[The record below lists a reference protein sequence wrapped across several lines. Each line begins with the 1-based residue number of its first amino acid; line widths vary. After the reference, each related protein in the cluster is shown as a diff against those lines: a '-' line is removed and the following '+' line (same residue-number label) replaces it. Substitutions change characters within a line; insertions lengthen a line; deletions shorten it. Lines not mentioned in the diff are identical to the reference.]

1 MWQWRQLL
9 TSSNW
14 IIPFFLGAT
23 AVGSATTF
31 VLLETYNLTD
41 SLTPGFVNSIIDRV
55 AQLESRVANTLPSKS
70 EISPTDTDQ
79 NKENQTSVP
88 ITQTLVETVTKFI
101 PTNEVLKLDET
112 VVLTTANLTDLLP
125 DAEGGNPIYFDSE
138 NWVSAT
144 HIYFNDGQLGIGRQP
159 DKTLEVGGDTHIVGT
174 LIVDNPKDSHLI
186 ELTPRGNTGYLS
198 SSGGALYLNNTY
210 NIGSGIGIFSDAG
223 AEAQGNMIN
232 IKVDNPLFNQAA
244 FYMNYDGTS
253 NAVEIRA
260 NTNDRSSNA
269 LSLTNFN
276 QLDSG
281 LGVIG
286 YEIDR
291 GSIKVSHYGYGSDS
305 SASGI
310 SIDLQGTGTAAQ
322 GLYVDSTAIGGTS
335 GKLLRLR
342 NQSIDRFVV
351 DNRGSLSL
359 GATGTDTSI
368 TKVGNNANDQF
379 FVGTNGAFRVQR
391 AVTDSEAFRVQVAG
405 DTYGR
410 WLGTADG
417 KLKWSSGEED
427 YDVVLQRTAAKTLTL
442 LGGTFEAKSAAVNSD
457 VMKWTASDG
466 SRLGR
471 IVETSGGHGWLEI
484 DDSSGNS
491 KITFRADGGN
501 NYVNSGNFGVGLT
514 NFGTNANRVFGIANG
529 TPPATSIAD
538 GVQLFAADYD
548 MGDGSATSELVVRDE
563 DGNVTTLSPHNF
575 SLVPEE
581 SQSDMDWAYY
591 SEKDG
596 KAINVNMAQV
606 VRLVEQLTGQQL
618 LYVKDLQSGESL
630 RQISLPSDT
639 LFPVATDSAVPQPI
653 TLRGQ
658 LTVPVNTL
666 EVRVEFQS
674 VFDSAPIMN
683 VTPLNFVTGSYRIQ
697 KDESSFT
704 LQLQQ
709 PQSEEIH
716 FDWMAVQN

>member
-1 MWQWRQLL
+1 ML
-9 TSSNW
+9 
-14 IIPFFLGAT
+14 FFVGAT
-23 AVGSATTF
+23 AIGSLTTF
-31 VLLETYNLTD
+31 VLLEKNNATDPVTPEVIHSLSNRLTALETQPTGTSSNNEERSSTVPTRD
-41 SLTPGFVNSIIDRV
+41 TETSSVAPFTRTII
-55 AQLESRVANTLPSKS
+55 
-70 EISPTDTDQ
+70 
-79 NKENQTSVP
+79 EN
-88 ITQTLVETVTKFI
+88 VTKLI
-101 PTNEVLKLDET
+101 PTNEVLKLDDE
-112 VVLTTANLTDLLP
+112 VVLTTANLNDLLP
-125 DAEGGNPIYFDSE
+125 GAEGGNPLYFDSE
-138 NWVSAT
+138 NWATAT
-144 HIYFNDGQLGIGRQP
+144 HIYLNDGQLGIGRQT

-174 LIVDNPKDSHLI
+174 LIIDNPKDSHLI

-223 AEAQGNMIN
+223 AEAEGNMIN

-286 YEIDR
+286 YELDR

-305 SASGI
+305 SASGL

-322 GLYVDSTAIGGTS
+322 GIYVNSTAIGGTS

-342 NQSIDRFVV
+342 NESIDRFVV

-359 GATGTDTSI
+359 GAAGTDTSI
-368 TKVGNNANDQF
+368 TKIGNNADDQF

-391 AVTDSEAFRVQVAG
+391 SVTDSEAFRVQVAG

-417 KLKWSSGEED
+417 KLKWSSGHDD
-427 YDVVLQRTAAKTLTL
+427 YDVVMQRTAANTLTL
-442 LGGTFEAKSAAVNSD
+442 LGGTFEAKSLAVNSD

-471 IVETSGGHGWLEI
+471 VVETSGGHGWFEV
-484 DDSSGNS
+484 DDSSGNA
-491 KITFRADGGN
+491 KIVFRADGGN

-514 NFGTNANRVFGIANG
+514 TFGTNANRVLGIANG
-529 TPPATSIAD
+529 TAPTTSIAD

-548 MGDGSATSELVVRDE
+548 MGDGTVTSELLVRDE

-575 SLVPEE
+575 SLLPEE
-581 SQSDMDWAYY
+581 NQADMDWTYY
-591 SEKDG
+591 SEKNG

-618 LYVKDLQSGESL
+618 LYMKDLQSGESL
-630 RQISLPSDT
+630 RQLSLPGDSPFQT
-639 LFPVATDSAVPQPI
+639 ATPSAIVQPP

-658 LTVPVNTL
+658 VVIPIDTI
-666 EVRVEFQS
+666 EVRVEFP
-674 VFDSAPIMN
+674 SAFESDPIIT
-683 VTPLNFVTGSYRIQ
+683 VTPLNFISGSYRIQ
-697 KDESSFT
+697 KNQQSFT

-709 PQSEEIH
+709 PQSEEVR
-716 FDWMAVQN
+716 FDWMAIQK